1 MTASNA
7 VTIIGGGLS
16 AVRTAQSLRSLG
28 FDGTIHLYSEESE
41 APYDRP
47 PLSKDF
53 LSGDMAVE
61 DLRLLTDKAAES
73 LDLDVHLGAEAVA
86 LDRTQRIVSFADG
99 STAHYDRLV
108 IATGARARQLPALVP
123 SARVHYLRTVEDAQ
137 RLATALQSA
146 ASLIVVGSG
155 FIGLEVASTAK
166 HLNVDVEIVAADEGP
181 MIGIVG
187 QSLSQWIA
195 DLPTSRGIR
204 MTHAVTLNDVDVRA
218 DSVKLTLGD
227 GSTRSADLVV
237 VGVGVHRDLDWLA
250 QAGLPVANGLLCDD
264 DGRTTDPFIYGA
276 GDIVCVDGLERE
288 SIQHWTAAAE
298 SARRTAHTLMGKD
311 HSKDQGDG
319 FFWTEQHGH
328 RIQFIG
334 TAVADS
340 ILDVT
345 SGSVESGK
353 FAGTVLSSGT
363 ATGVFASNSPR
374 EFLKSRQAFQ
384 KSAQAA
390 SATRP

>member
-41 APYDRP
+41 APYARP

-181 MIGIVG
+181 MIGIV
-187 QSLSQWIA
+187 
-195 DLPTSRGIR
+195 
-204 MTHAVTLNDVDVRA
+204 
-218 DSVKLTLGD
+218 
-227 GSTRSADLVV
+227 
-237 VGVGVHRDLDWLA
+237 
-250 QAGLPVANGLLCDD
+250 
-264 DGRTTDPFIYGA
+264 
-276 GDIVCVDGLERE
+276 
-288 SIQHWTAAAE
+288 
-298 SARRTAHTLMGKD
+298 
-311 HSKDQGDG
+311 
-319 FFWTEQHGH
+319 
-328 RIQFIG
+328 
-334 TAVADS
+334 
-340 ILDVT
+340 
-345 SGSVESGK
+345 
-353 FAGTVLSSGT
+353 
-363 ATGVFASNSPR
+363 
-374 EFLKSRQAFQ
+374 
-384 KSAQAA
+384 
-390 SATRP
+390 

>member
-1 MTASNA
+1 MTAPEE
-7 VTIIGGGLS
+7 VTIIGGGPS

-53 LSGDMAVE
+53 LSGDMTVE
-61 DLRLLTDKAAES
+61 DLRLLTDKVAAG
-73 LDLDVHLGAEAVA
+73 LGLDVHLGTEAVV
-86 LDRTQRIVSFADG
+86 LDRNQRIVSFADG

-137 RLATALQSA
+137 RLATALGSA

-166 HLNVDVEIVAADEGP
+166 YLNLDVEIVAADEGP

-187 QSLSQWIA
+187 CALSRWIA
-195 DLPTSRGIR
+195 ELHTSRGVR
-204 MTHAVTLNDVDVRA
+204 MTHAVTVNDVDVRA

-250 QAGLPVANGLLCDD
+250 QAALPVADGLLCDD
-264 DGRTTDPFIYGA
+264 DGRTADPFIYGVGA
-276 GDIVCVDGLERE
+276 IVCIDGPERE
-288 SIQHWTAAAE
+288 SIQHRTAAAE
-298 SARRTAHTLMGKD
+298 SARRTAHALMGKG
-311 HSKDQGDG
+311 HSREQGDG

-340 ILDVT
+340 VLDVT
-345 SGSVESGK
+345 SGTVESGK
-353 FAGTVLSSGT
+353 FTGTDLSGGA
-363 ATGVFASNSPR
+363 ATGVFACNSPR
-374 EFLKSRQAFQ
+374 EFLKSRQEFQ
-384 KSAQAA
+384 GSPRTVSAM
-390 SATRP
+390 RP